1 MDQADHFA
9 TTPNDVRRSPRFPF
23 FADARI
29 TEAETRSN
37 MTARTSEL
45 CRHGCYMDMMN
56 PFLLG
61 TPLRIRIVHHGQSL
75 DAAVRVV
82 HSQPNIGM
90 GICFDEMD
98 RAHAGIL
105 EGWLSELQAA

>member
-1 MDQADHFA
+1 MDSDS
-9 TTPNDVRRSPRFPF
+9 RRSPRYPF

-37 MTARTSEL
+37 MIAHTSEL

-90 GICFDEMD
+90 GICFDEVD
-98 RAHAGIL
+98 PAHSGIL

>member
-90 GICFDEMD
+90 GICFDEVD
-98 RAHAGIL
+98 PGHTGIL